1 MRPACGIVT
10 LALLACLLPAPTRAQ
25 ATPTTPGRQPPAP
38 RPTTGARTTPGACQV
53 EGVWGLVSVTEDG
66 KDRPLRGYRQ
76 RKIVARGHFM
86 WIGVD
91 ARRDTITI
99 RTAADSL
106 RARQVSGGTGTYSL
120 AGNTYTEHIDYFVL
134 PMMEGQDFPA
144 TCRTEGDRWY
154 HTFPTNAGTPGAATD
169 PKRLTTEVWRR
180 IR

>member
-1 MRPACGIVT
+1 MRPACGIAAF
-10 LALLACLLPAPTRAQ
+10 ALVACLLPAPVRAQ
-25 ATPTTPGRQPPAP
+25 VPTTTPGSQPGTPKPPAAARP
-38 RPTTGARTTPGACQV
+38 RPAATCQV

-66 KDRPLRGYRQ
+66 QEQPHRGYRQ

-99 RTAADSL
+99 RTTSDSL

-120 AGNTYTEHIDYFVL
+120 AGNTYTEHLDYFFL
-134 PMMEGQDFPA
+134 PRMEGQDFPA
-144 TCRTEGDRWY
+144 TCRTEGDRWF
-154 HTFPTNAGTPGAATD
+154 HTYPMDANSGS
-169 PKRLTTEVWRR
+169 KRMKVEVWRR

>member
-1 MRPACGIVT
+1 MRPALGIAA
-10 LALLACLLPAPTRAQ
+10 LALVTCLPLTRARAQ
-25 ATPTTPGRQPPAP
+25 VRTATAPAAK
-38 RPTTGARTTPGACQV
+38 TATCQI

-66 KDRPLRGYRQ
+66 QDRPLRGFRE

-86 WIGVD
+86 WLGSD
-91 ARRDTITI
+91 ARRDTIPL

-120 AGNTYTEHIDYFVL
+120 AGNTYTEHLDYFVL
-134 PMMEGQDFPA
+134 PNLEGTDFPA

-154 HTFPTNAGTPGAATD
+154 HSYPMNAASGMATSG
-169 PKRLTTEVWRR
+169 PQRMKTEAWRR